1 MRRKMERTHAY
12 DELAL
17 NRASRR
23 RTGTLRRP
31 SGRRRD
37 SSIVGIYQDALRH
50 KDGSLTAAYHVE
62 MPATMF
68 ADDSLVDARYDELA
82 RMLAFDK
89 PAGTLVQFRY
99 ATIPDPGYT
108 IINVISSRAETGT
121 HTMASL
127 LQASNLE
134 YVETCAKS
142 VPYRR
147 AVLTL
152 WMHVPPKHRANS
164 TMSAMAD
171 FNSSLRAEIK
181 SNGFAS
187 ALRRLPSIY
196 ASTADDAVVRRTVE
210 DEKRNYSYAQ
220 GVWRQLENSSPFTIR
235 RFTRQ
240 EIWEAVFFGNCQ
252 NAGASPLLPRSP
264 GRDLRDYLCS
274 ETIEGELNYL
284 MHGQHPVAIVSMFT
298 PPNEFV
304 TADAL
309 RGLIGR
315 LDFNTRHTI
324 ITEYLFPE
332 QRKEAKRLDRRIKQV
347 KRTFTK
353 RDNPEGAAALRS
365 LRAVRDEVAG
375 ARESLLPTR
384 FCVVLYG
391 ERARNLVELRRSL
404 EQLDE
409 QCEKVV
415 AAIRQIPGANAEREE
430 PEALRA
436 LYPSA
441 IVGELSPNLTGRELT
456 EVSNSVAALTP
467 TEDSWAG
474 ATRPHTLL
482 ATVTGRLIGI
492 DLFDRNQIP
501 SPLIQII
508 AAPRGGKSILM
519 AQFACDILASLRDAS
534 VNAIDIG
541 ETLLPLVSV
550 LGGRY
555 IRPQPDEVRAINIWS
570 YADLKDGEMP
580 DDIQKALVVGGLKML
595 ARVNDEDKTAEDIIS
610 AVVSQVYENVVAE
623 NGPGRPLFEPVL
635 SHFVAQ
641 LRTYPFDSEM
651 VRERRETLVLA
662 LSNYIGHPWLDAPTH
677 PDYED
682 RSPFDVFELGC
693 LKDFPQDIKLSLAYR
708 IAAYVARCIGRKRAD
723 GTRAP
728 TANLFDE
735 MWEIKEEYPFIFK
748 VLQHAGRK
756 GPKENSITI
765 LATHAFED
773 IEDVA
778 SLSKTGNVIF
788 VGKQLGDYSKIVAHA
803 KLSENGA
810 AGIAHIK
817 SAPGRFSQFVM
828 VIGSGPDQVVDIV
841 QHELSPLMLWTL
853 TTNADERNAR
863 AVVASYHPEWS
874 EMQIH
879 GWLAQQYPRGLT
891 ALGLREI
898 DETLLEAA
906 A

>member
-1 MRRKMERTHAY
+1 MERTFAY
-12 DELAL
+12 DELASDRDS
-17 NRASRR
+17 NR
-23 RTGTLRRP
+23 RTSTLRRP
-31 SGRRRD
+31 AGHRRD
-37 SSIVGIYQDALRH
+37 SSIVGIFNDALRH
-50 KDGSLTAAYHVE
+50 KDGALTVAYHVE
-62 MPATMF
+62 MPSTMF
-68 ADDSLVDARYDELA
+68 AEDSVVDAQYDDLA

-89 PAGTLVQFRY
+89 PAGTLMQFRY
-99 ATIPDPGYT
+99 ATIPDPGFS
-108 IINVISSRAETGT
+108 IINVISARPEHGT
-121 HTMASL
+121 HTLASL

-134 YVETCAKS
+134 FLESSARS

-147 AVLTL
+147 SILTL
-152 WMHVPPKHRANS
+152 WVRVPAKRRANS
-164 TMSAMAD
+164 TMSAVTD
-171 FNSSLRAEIK
+171 FNSALRDEIK
-181 SNGFAS
+181 TNGFAQ
-187 ALRRLPSIY
+187 ALRRLPTIY
-196 ASTADDAVVRRTVE
+196 ARTYDDSVIRRTIE

-220 GVWRQLENSSPFTIR
+220 GVWRQIENSSPLRLR
-235 RFTRQ
+235 RLTRQ

-252 NAGASPLLPRSP
+252 NAGSPPQLPARV

-284 MHGQHPVAIVSMFT
+284 MHGHYPVAIVSMFT

-309 RGLIGR
+309 RSLIGR
-315 LDFNTRHTI
+315 RDFNTRHTI
-324 ITEYLFPE
+324 VTEYLFPE
-332 QRKEAKRLDRRIKQV
+332 QRKETKRLDRRIKQV

-384 FCVVLYG
+384 FFVVLYG
-391 ERARNLVELRRSL
+391 DRARNLVELRASV
-404 EQLDE
+404 EKLDD

-430 PEALRA
+430 PEALRTI
-436 LYPSA
+436 YPSA
-441 IVGELSPNLTGRELT
+441 IVGELSPKPTGRELT
-456 EVSNSVAALTP
+456 EISNSVAALTP
-467 TEDSWAG
+467 TEDAWFG
-474 ATRPHTLL
+474 ASRPHTLL

-541 ETLLPLVSV
+541 ETLLPLVTV

-570 YADLKDGEMP
+570 YEDLKNGEMP
-580 DDIQKALVVGGLKML
+580 DDIQKALVVGDLKML
-595 ARVNDEDKTAEDIIS
+595 ARVGDADKTAEDIIS
-610 AVVSQVYENVVAE
+610 AVVSQVYENIVSQ
-623 NGPGRPLFEPVL
+623 NGPGRPLFEPTL
-635 SHFVAQ
+635 SHFIAQ
-641 LRTYPFDSEM
+641 LRTYPFESAM

-662 LSNYIGHPWLDAPTH
+662 LSNYISHPWLDAPTH
-677 PDYED
+677 PDYEN
-682 RSPFDVFELGC
+682 RSAFDVFELGS
-693 LKDFPQDIKLSLAYR
+693 LKDFPHDIKLSLAYR
-708 IAAYVARCIGRKRAD
+708 IAAHVARSIGRKRID

-778 SLSKTGNVIF
+778 SLSKTGNVLF

-803 KLSENGA
+803 KLSANGMEA
-810 AGIAHIK
+810 IGHIK
-817 SAPGRFSQFVM
+817 SAPGRFSQFLM
-828 VIGSGPDQVVDIV
+828 VIGTGPDQVVEIV

-863 AVVASYHPEWS
+863 NRVLASRPMWTDMEV
-874 EMQIH
+874 H
-879 GWLAQQYPRGLT
+879 GWLAEHYPRGLT
-891 ALGLREI
+891 AVGLREI
-898 DETLLEAA
+898 DETLLEVAA
-906 A
+906 